1 MSQAG
6 GGGGGGTPG
15 NQGGAR
21 QSRTRE
27 ISLRDLLTA
36 DKQALRAYAEFM
48 SPLRVFYSFITPAL
62 SMIFV
67 AIGAFPLTFG
77 YSVAI
82 IPVLVLIALPTLVL
96 ALIATFTSPLLRVA
110 ANVEIRRGPVVIL
123 RPLYDVAILL
133 TIGLPYAL
141 VWWWTGRLITL
152 FFMIL
157 NAIITGAPPP
167 GLQPS
172 SVSMPSMIIISH
184 NFASVFV
191 NALIVS
197 NSTKPFFSMQVFGI
211 NFTQWLQS
219 IEQWM
224 SGFFSSIVSK
234 VNTCISAGG
243 KPMNPQADMA
253 FGFAIEFFVIAGGYL
268 LSRSRV
274 IRGLGPLNFVAGTAV
289 ISTIVASILIFYA
302 LIGSAWNCVYSVFTG
317 SSITTMFDMGDY
329 INAINDAGALGALIL
344 IYFIGQSL
352 VKSMPGF
359 PRRIPLSWNIVIM
372 LISLSAFAGTIW
384 YAYAMVLVAI
394 YLTFLWLASGDSTW
408 FWYMVVLVPSA
419 YFINLYLATMSAYLI
434 SLFSS
439 ANWLITL
446 FVDASAAV
454 FIVAI
459 IAFVVLT
466 VMLLLPSL
474 ATTVSGLNPLG
485 GGVAAA
491 IIVIVSLLITLP
503 GGLYSAIAPT
513 ARIITGN
520 IANAYQ
526 LLTSPTITP

>member
-21 QSRTRE
+21 QPRTRE

-96 ALIATFTSPLLRVA
+96 AFIAMFTSPLLRVA

-133 TIGLPYAL
+133 TVGLPYAL
-141 VWWWTGRLITL
+141 VWWWTGRLIAL

-157 NAIITGAPPP
+157 NAVITGAPPP

-172 SVSMPSMIIISH
+172 SVSMPSLIAISH
-184 NFASVFV
+184 NLAS
-191 NALIVS
+191 IMVS
-197 NSTKPFFSMQVFGI
+197 TLVAPNSTKPFLSMQIFGI
-211 NFTQWLQS
+211 NVTQILQN

-224 SGFFSSIVSK
+224 SGFYSVIASK
-234 VNTCISAGG
+234 ISTCLSAGG
-243 KPMNPQADMA
+243 KPANPQLDMA
-253 FGFAIEFFVIAGGYL
+253 FGFSLEFFIIASGYV
-268 LSRSRV
+268 LSRLRV
-274 IRGLGPLNFVAGTAV
+274 VSGLGSLNFVAIAAV
-289 ISTIVASILIFYA
+289 VSSILASIILFYA
-302 LIGSAWNCVYSVFTG
+302 LIGSAWNCAYSAFTG
-317 SSITTMFDMGDY
+317 SQVTTMFDFGDY

-359 PRRIPLSWNIVIM
+359 PRRIPLSWNIVIL
-372 LISLSAFAGTIW
+372 LISASAFAGSIW
-384 YAYAMVLVAI
+384 FAYAMVFVAI

-439 ANWLITL
+439 ANWLITIV
-446 FVDASAAV
+446 VDASAGV
-454 FIVAI
+454 FILAI
-459 IAFVVLT
+459 IGFVVLT
-466 VMLLLPSL
+466 IMTLLPSL

-485 GGVAAA
+485 SGFAATM
-491 IIVIVSLLITLP
+491 IIIISLLITLP
-503 GGLYSAIAPT
+503 GGLYSAIVPT